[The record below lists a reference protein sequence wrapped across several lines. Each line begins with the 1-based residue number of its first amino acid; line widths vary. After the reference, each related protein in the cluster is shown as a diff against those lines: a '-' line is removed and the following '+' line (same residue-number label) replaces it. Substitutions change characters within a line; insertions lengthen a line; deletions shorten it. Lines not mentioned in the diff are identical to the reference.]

1 MYDVGPLH
9 QLPSVASLAVQC
21 AAHCFPKPHQN
32 TAIQLFEICVPE
44 LEMEILESIKTMASA
59 GLLQTSLIW
68 VAYGVAVALVFVVAI
83 ITTFTWQS
91 PHERSITVGI
101 VTTVSLTALLA
112 TVFLLPV
119 DIALVSSTASAHLG
133 AKKDWA
139 TPERVEGILLT
150 LKIVYYT
157 LYSFDALL
165 CLIVIPFA
173 YFWYEEYDEVEEEEG
188 ISGAGTRFWKAAKYT
203 IAFVFL
209 VLILF
214 LIGFFV
220 PAAGDN
226 NGKHLDLD
234 YFKRLLSA
242 NKGEKALTFGVGLLI
257 TLGTLLYTLYT
268 GAGLALLPVSFI
280 KSAPAISAPQLSAS
294 TATALERNRELQRQI
309 EMRNAGR
316 PDGMSSKDRRE
327 LDALLREERTLV
339 RRERLAAEARGDGR
353 SGIFRAWTKVQAVF
367 RPLKLL
373 GGIFILLLSLLIWTS
388 MLITGID
395 KAANSICK
403 QHCGYILGHINVF
416 QPINYIFVQSA
427 KAFPVDYVL
436 MALLILLFFRS
447 SVTGIA
453 TVGIR
458 FLWVRIFQIKKG
470 RTTPQA
476 LLIATVMLA
485 LIILGI
491 NYAIAMLVAPQY
503 SIYGTQT
510 FCTNTPL
517 VPGQQPDCRNH
528 RDMVRPCSAE
538 FSDPAA
544 KDVCTPTVM
553 STFLNRV
560 TLNWPVFGAVDF
572 WAQFAFLGV
581 FMVVFLTSLFR
592 TPKLN
597 LSELDEEAEV
607 DEEEGLLASTGRR
620 FGATW
625 GDITGRTSRRGRA
638 EEGRTNGYGGTDEGE
653 GVRH

>member
-1 MYDVGPLH
+1 ML
-9 QLPSVASLAVQC
+9 
-21 AAHCFPKPHQN
+21 
-32 TAIQLFEICVPE
+32 
-44 LEMEILESIKTMASA
+44 ASA

-68 VAYGVAVALVFVVAI
+68 VAYAIAVALVLLVAI

-91 PHERSITVGI
+91 PHERSVAVSI
-101 VTTVSLTALLA
+101 VAIVSLTSLLA

-139 TPERVEGILLT
+139 TPERIDGILLT
-150 LKIVYYT
+150 LKVVYYT

-188 ISGAGTRFWKAAKYT
+188 TSGAGARFWKAAKYT
-203 IAFVFL
+203 LGFVFL

-214 LIGFFV
+214 LLGFFV
-220 PAAGDN
+220 PAAGSG

-234 YFKRLLSA
+234 YFKRLLAA

-257 TLGTLLYTLYT
+257 TLGTFLYTLYT
-268 GAGLALLPVSFI
+268 GAGLALLPVSLI
-280 KSAPAISAPQLSAS
+280 KSAPSISAPQLSA
-294 TATALERNRELQRQI
+294 TIATDLEHNRELQRQI

-316 PDGMSSKDRRE
+316 LDGMSQKDRRE

-339 RRERLAAEARGDGR
+339 RRERLAAETRGDGR
-353 SGIFRAWTKVQAVF
+353 SGVFRAWTKIQAVF

-373 GGIFILLLSLLIWTS
+373 GGILLLLLSILVWAS

-403 QHCGYILGHINVF
+403 EHCGYILGHINVF
-416 QPINYIFVQSA
+416 QPVNWIFVQSA
-427 KAFPVDYVL
+427 KAFPVDYIL
-436 MALLILLFFRS
+436 MALLVLFFFGS
-447 SVTGIA
+447 SITGIA
-453 TVGIR
+453 TIGIR
-458 FLWVRIFQIKKG
+458 FLWVRVFQIKKG
-470 RTTPQA
+470 RTSPQA

-485 LIILGI
+485 LIILAI
-491 NYAIAMLVAPQY
+491 NYAIAMIVAPQY
-503 SIYGTQT
+503 AIYGTQT
-510 FCTNTPL
+510 FCVNAPRH
-517 VPGQQPDCRNH
+517 PGEQPDCREH
-528 RDMVRPCSAE
+528 RDMVMPCSE
-538 FSDPAA
+538 VFSEPAA

-560 TLNWPVFGAVDF
+560 TINWPVFGAIDF

-581 FMVVFLTSLFR
+581 FMVVFVTSLFR
-592 TPKLN
+592 TPRLN
-597 LSELDEEAEV
+597 LNELDEEAEV

-625 GDITGRTSRRGRA
+625 GDITGRTKNR
-638 EEGRTNGYGGTDEGE
+638 NGYGTGDGE
-653 GVRH
+653 GSNGRG

>member
-1 MYDVGPLH
+1 ML
-9 QLPSVASLAVQC
+9 
-21 AAHCFPKPHQN
+21 
-32 TAIQLFEICVPE
+32 
-44 LEMEILESIKTMASA
+44 ASA

-68 VAYGVAVALVFVVAI
+68 VAYAVAVALVLLVAI

-91 PHERSITVGI
+91 PHERSVTVSI
-101 VTTVSLTALLA
+101 VAIVSLTSLLA

-139 TPERVEGILLT
+139 TPERIDGILLT
-150 LKIVYYT
+150 LKVVYYT

-188 ISGAGTRFWKAAKYT
+188 TSGAGARFWKAAKYT
-203 IAFVFL
+203 LGFVFL

-214 LIGFFV
+214 LLGFFV
-220 PAAGDN
+220 PAAGSG

-234 YFKRLLSA
+234 YFKRLLAA

-257 TLGTLLYTLYT
+257 TLGTFLYTLYT
-268 GAGLALLPVSFI
+268 GAGLALLPVSLI
-280 KSAPAISAPQLSAS
+280 KSAPSISAPQLSA
-294 TATALERNRELQRQI
+294 TIATDLEHNRELQRQI

-316 PDGMSSKDRRE
+316 PDGISQKDRRE

-339 RRERLAAEARGDGR
+339 RRERLAAETRGDGR
-353 SGIFRAWTKVQAVF
+353 SGVFRAWTKIQAVF

-373 GGIFILLLSLLIWTS
+373 GGILLLLLSILVWAS

-403 QHCGYILGHINVF
+403 EHCGYILGHINVF
-416 QPINYIFVQSA
+416 QPVNWIFVQSA
-427 KAFPVDYVL
+427 KAFPVDYIL
-436 MALLILLFFRS
+436 MALLVLFFFGS
-447 SVTGIA
+447 SITGIA
-453 TVGIR
+453 TIGIR
-458 FLWVRIFQIKKG
+458 FLWVRVFQIKKG
-470 RTTPQA
+470 RTSPQA

-485 LIILGI
+485 LIILAI
-491 NYAIAMLVAPQY
+491 NYAIAMIVAPQY
-503 SIYGTQT
+503 AIYGTQT
-510 FCTNTPL
+510 FCVNAPRH
-517 VPGQQPDCRNH
+517 PGEQPDCREH
-528 RDMVRPCSAE
+528 RDMVRPCSE
-538 FSDPAA
+538 VFSEPAA

-560 TLNWPVFGAVDF
+560 TINWPVFGAIDF

-581 FMVVFLTSLFR
+581 FMVVFVTSLFR
-592 TPKLN
+592 TPRLN

-625 GDITGRTSRRGRA
+625 GDITGRAKNR
-638 EEGRTNGYGGTDEGE
+638 NGYGTGGGE
-653 GVRH
+653 GSNGRG

>member
-1 MYDVGPLH
+1 ML
-9 QLPSVASLAVQC
+9 
-21 AAHCFPKPHQN
+21 
-32 TAIQLFEICVPE
+32 
-44 LEMEILESIKTMASA
+44 ASA

-68 VAYGVAVALVFVVAI
+68 VAYAVAVALVLLVAI

-91 PHERSITVGI
+91 PHERSVTVSI
-101 VTTVSLTALLA
+101 VAIVSLTSLLA

-139 TPERVEGILLT
+139 TPGRVDGILLT

-165 CLIVIPFA
+165 CLIVIPFT

-188 ISGAGTRFWKAAKYT
+188 TSGAGTRFWKATKYT
-203 IAFVFL
+203 LGFVFL

-214 LIGFFV
+214 LVGFFV
-220 PAAGDN
+220 PAAGKG

-234 YFKRLLSA
+234 YFKRLLAA

-257 TLGTLLYTLYT
+257 TLGTFLYILYT
-268 GAGLALLPVSFI
+268 GAGLALLPVSLI
-280 KSAPAISAPQLSAS
+280 KSAPSVSAPQLSAT
-294 TATALERNRELQRQI
+294 TATDLEHNRELQRQI
-309 EMRNAGR
+309 DMRNAGR
-316 PDGMSSKDRRE
+316 PGGMSQKDRRE

-353 SGIFRAWTKVQAVF
+353 SGIFRAWTKIQAVF
-367 RPLKLL
+367 RPLMLL
-373 GGIFILLLSLLIWTS
+373 GGVLLLLLSILVWTS
-388 MLITGID
+388 MLITSID

-403 QHCGYILGHINVF
+403 EHCGYILGHINVF
-416 QPINYIFVQSA
+416 QPVNWIFVQSA
-427 KAFPVDYVL
+427 KAFPVDYIL
-436 MALLILLFFRS
+436 MALLVLFFFS
-447 SVTGIA
+447 SSITGIA
-453 TVGIR
+453 TIGIR

-485 LIILGI
+485 LIILAI
-491 NYAIAMLVAPQY
+491 NYAMAMIVAPQY
-503 SIYGTQT
+503 AIYGTQT
-510 FCTNTPL
+510 FCVNTPRH
-517 VPGQQPDCRNH
+517 PGEQPDCREH
-528 RDMVRPCSAE
+528 RDMVRPCSE
-538 FSDPAA
+538 VFSEPAA

-560 TLNWPVFGAVDF
+560 TINWPVFGAVDF

-581 FMVVFLTSLFR
+581 FMVVFVTSLFR
-592 TPKLN
+592 TPRLN

-625 GDITGRTSRRGRA
+625 GDITGRVGGRKGQSQ
-638 EEGRTNGYGGTDEGE
+638 ERNGYGTAAEGSN
-653 GVRH
+653 GRS